1 MVAMIPI
8 GNSFIASAT
17 AASDPD
23 ASGLISGM
31 IVAITTPLA
40 MRVANVI
47 AICFF
52 ILFLGGVFAELLFDN
67 KHPK

>member
-1 MVAMIPI
+1 
-8 GNSFIASAT
+8 
-17 AASDPD
+17 
-23 ASGLISGM
+23 M

-47 AICFF
+47 TICFF
-52 ILFLGGVFAELLFDN
+52 ILFWGGVFAELLFDN